1 LVGGGTSDLAIFE
14 ANLADATRG
23 ILGGLPGAS
32 IYRIQLVLSD
42 DLLHGSGT
50 EEVTYTNTEAVPLHD
65 VRFRLF
71 PNILAGEMTIEM
83 ITVDGQGT
91 TATLGLEGSL
101 LIVPLQD
108 ALKPGESVAIRIEFE
123 ERIADE
129 VARNYGVQAFHGGIL
144 TLAHGYPMIAVYD
157 VSGWNAE
164 IPPAAGDLVFADM
177 SYFIVKVSAPENITL
192 VGSGSEVRRE
202 HQGSRQL
209 VTFAAG
215 PVRDFY
221 LAAGEAWQVHSRE
234 TGGVTLRV
242 YAPDNLAAG
251 ALAALGY
258 AERALEEFGARYA
271 PYPYAEMEIVATPT
285 LALGIEYPG
294 VVAIA
299 DRILT
304 PEDTRLEAT
313 VVHEIA
319 HQWFYNLVGNDQ
331 LDHPWLDESLAQF
344 ATLQYFE
351 GRYGRAGAVAFRGSL
366 EARWERV
373 GLAEIPVGLPVARYG
388 VQEYGA
394 IVYGRGPLFFEALRN
409 ELGTTAFDQFMRQ
422 YSANFA
428 WGIATPAGL
437 QQTAEGSCE
446 CDLQALFDA
455 WIE

>member
-1 LVGGGTSDLAIFE
+1 L
-14 ANLADATRG
+14 
-23 ILGGLPGAS
+23 
-32 IYRIQLVLSD
+32 
-42 DLLHGSGT
+42 
-50 EEVTYTNTEAVPLHD
+50 
-65 VRFRLF
+65 
-71 PNILAGEMTIEM
+71 
-83 ITVDGQGT
+83 
-91 TATLGLEGSL
+91 
-101 LIVPLQD
+101 
-108 ALKPGESVAIRIEFE
+108 
-123 ERIADE
+123 
-129 VARNYGVQAFHGGIL
+129 
-144 TLAHGYPMIAVYD
+144 
-157 VSGWNAE
+157 
-164 IPPAAGDLVFADM
+164 
-177 SYFIVKVSAPENITL
+177 
-192 VGSGSEVRRE
+192 
-202 HQGSRQL
+202 
-209 VTFAAG
+209 
-215 PVRDFY
+215 Y

-331 LDHPWLDESLAQF
+331 LDHPWLDEALAQF

-351 GRYGRAGAVAFRGSL
+351 HRPGGAEAFRGYL
-366 EARWERV
+366 ESRWERV
-373 GLAEIPVGLPVARYG
+373 DLAEIPVGLPVASYG
-388 VQEYGA
+388 AQEYGA

-409 ELGTTAFDQFMRQ
+409 EIGTTAFDQFIRQ
-422 YSANFA
+422 YVSAYA
-428 WGIATPAGL
+428 WGIATPEGL
-437 QQTAEGSCE
+437 QETAEYSCE
-446 CDLQALFDA
+446 CELEALFGA